1 MTVSYDFVGS
11 KFFPFFLF
19 MSIDSDCHVTGE
31 AFDDVRVLL
40 DVIEALEIFSVLVGL
55 IPR

>member
-11 KFFPFFLF
+11 KFFLFFLF
-19 MSIDSDCHVTGE
+19 MSIDVDCHVTGE

-40 DVIEALEIFSVLVGL
+40 DVIEALEMLV
-55 IPR
+55 R